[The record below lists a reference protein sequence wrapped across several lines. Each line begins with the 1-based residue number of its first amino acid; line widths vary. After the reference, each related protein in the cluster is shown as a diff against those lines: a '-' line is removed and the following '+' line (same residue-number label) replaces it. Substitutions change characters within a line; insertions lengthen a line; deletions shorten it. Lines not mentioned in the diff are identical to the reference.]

1 MEWRDEGIVLAL
13 HRLGE
18 HDARL
23 ELLTPGHGRVFGVV
37 KGGLSRKRR
46 GSLQP
51 GTTLV
56 AHWRARLETHLGV
69 FTVEPKQVRTIA
81 INGGPLR
88 LDAMASCC
96 LLASLLLA
104 ERDAHPAIYDALE
117 AVLDLLDIGAGD
129 EDPMQWVPAVIRFEL
144 GLLGEVGSGLDLNSC
159 AATGVTEDLV
169 YVSPKS
175 ARAVSR
181 EAGAPYHDRMLS
193 LPAFLRGVGAVR
205 QNDLEAGLALTGFFL
220 ERHLM
225 AHDRRDGLPDVRHR
239 FARRIAAA
247 AGNG

>member
-23 ELLTPGHGRVFGVV
+23 ELLTPAHGRVFGVV

-46 GSLQP
+46 GGLQP
-51 GTTLV
+51 GITLE

-69 FTVEPKQVRTIA
+69 FTVEPKRVRTIA
-81 INGGPLR
+81 INGGPAR

-96 LLASLLLA
+96 LMASLLLA
-104 ERDAHPAIYDALE
+104 ERDAHPAIYHGLE
-117 AVLDLLDIGAGD
+117 AVLDLLDNGAGD
-129 EDPMQWVPAVIRFEL
+129 EDPLQWVPAVIRFEL
-144 GLLGEVGSGLDLNSC
+144 GLLGDVGSGLDLEAC
-159 AATGVTEDLV
+159 AATGLTEDLI
-169 YVSPKS
+169 YVSPRS

-181 EAGAPYHDRMLS
+181 DAGAPYRDRLLS
-193 LPAFLRGVGAVR
+193 LPSFLMGKGQAT
-205 QNDLEAGLALTGFFL
+205 QDDLEAGLTLTGFFL

-247 AGNG
+247 AAKG